1 MSFANKTIL
10 ITGASRGI
18 GKAIALRL
26 AQEGANI
33 VIIAKSTEE
42 NEKLGGTIFSVA
54 KEVEAAGGKAL
65 PVKADVRFEEEVEN
79 AVLQATQA
87 FGSIDA
93 VINNASA
100 IQLSNTENTD
110 LKRFDLIQNINV
122 RGSFMMV
129 KSCLPY
135 LKKSSNA
142 HIITIAPPISLE
154 PKWISP
160 QMAYTISKFSMSM
173 MAIGWA
179 SEFKKY
185 NIASNAL
192 WPKTLIDTAAVRNLL
207 GGEKMVAMSRKPQ
220 IMGDAVY
227 HILSKQPAECTG
239 NLFLDEEVLQK
250 EGVTDFNQYAITPGG
265 RLYPDLYVEE

>member
-1 MSFANKTIL
+1 MLFADKTIL
-10 ITGASRGI
+10 ITGGSRGI

-26 AQEGANI
+26 AKEGANL

-42 NEKLGGTIFSVA
+42 NEKLGGTIFSAA

-79 AVLQATQA
+79 AVTLAVQA
-87 FGSIDA
+87 FGGIDV

-110 LKRFDLIQNINV
+110 IKRFDLIQNINV

-129 KSCLPY
+129 KDCLPY
-135 LKKSSNA
+135 LKKSNNA
-142 HIITIAPPISLE
+142 HIITIAPPISLN
-154 PKWISP
+154 PKWLSP
-160 QMAYTISKFSMSM
+160 QIAYTISKFSMSM
-173 MAIGWA
+173 MAMSWA
-179 SEFKKY
+179 TEFKKY

-192 WPKTLIDTAAVRNLL
+192 WPKTIIDTAAVRNLL

-227 HILSKQPAECTG
+227 HILSKTSAECSG
-239 NLFLDEEVLQK
+239 NLFLDEDVLRN
-250 EGVTDFNQYAITPGG
+250 EGITDFEQYAVTPGG
-265 RLYPDLYVEE
+265 RLYPDLYVDK